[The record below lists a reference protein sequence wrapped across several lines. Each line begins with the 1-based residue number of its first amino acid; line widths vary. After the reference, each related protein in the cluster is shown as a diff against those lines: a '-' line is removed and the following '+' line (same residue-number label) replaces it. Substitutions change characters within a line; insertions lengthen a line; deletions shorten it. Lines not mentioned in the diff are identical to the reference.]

1 MTELPSFGE
10 TIRLAMRLDPSIY
23 RAIQVA
29 PNGMQVALFIVA
41 LASISEAMGQ
51 SIVLF
56 INRVRP
62 KRYMLALGIS
72 TASNM
77 IGYLLWVGVIWLVGT
92 FIFGRTDLQ
101 IVAIAAAVGLA
112 YAPQILAFFE
122 LLPYWGNPWGIILSL
137 WSMAA
142 ITVAISVG
150 VGLTFWQAIVASG
163 LGWLFIQLWR
173 RTLGVPIYALG
184 HWIEDRAA
192 GAPLRFEIRDIP
204 SLRHSSQLLENIDT
218 WRDLLSRDKWEELME
233 MMNAEQ
239 RRGGKTE
246 TDTPAQSALDTTS
259 MEKPHNAQSI
269 GNGAREGDT
278 HA

>member
-29 PNGMQVALFIVA
+29 PNGMHVALLVVV
-41 LASISEAMGQ
+41 LASMSEAMGQ

-101 IVAIAAAVGLA
+101 VAAIAAAVGLA

-122 LLPYWGNPWGIILSL
+122 LLPYWGNPFGIILSL

-142 ITVAISVG
+142 ITVAIYVG
-150 VGLTFWQAIVASG
+150 VGLGFWQAIVASG

-173 RTLGVPIYALG
+173 RTLGIPLYALG

-192 GAPLRFEIRDIP
+192 GAPLRFKIRDIP
-204 SLRHSSQLLENIDT
+204 SMRRSPQLLENIDA
-218 WRDLLSRDKWEELME
+218 WRNLLSRAKWDELME
-233 MMNAEQ
+233 NMNLEQ
-239 RRGGKTE
+239 RRGEKK
-246 TDTPAQSALDTTS
+246 DANPPAQSPLTTKSVDQPLDS
-259 MEKPHNAQSI
+259 KSI
-269 GNGAREGDT
+269 GNAAHEGDT